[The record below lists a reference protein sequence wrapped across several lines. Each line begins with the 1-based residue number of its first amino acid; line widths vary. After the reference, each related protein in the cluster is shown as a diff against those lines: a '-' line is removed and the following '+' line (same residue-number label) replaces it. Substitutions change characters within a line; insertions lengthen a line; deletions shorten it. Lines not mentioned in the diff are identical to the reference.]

1 MPESNQ
7 EVLKYNPETIISPIS
22 ISKRGNYSILNDYKI
37 IKPVT
42 DNTENKKAV

>member
-22 ISKRGNYSILNDYKI
+22 ISKRGKYSILNDYKI
-37 IKPVT
+37 IKPVM
-42 DNTENKKAV
+42 DNTKSKKAV